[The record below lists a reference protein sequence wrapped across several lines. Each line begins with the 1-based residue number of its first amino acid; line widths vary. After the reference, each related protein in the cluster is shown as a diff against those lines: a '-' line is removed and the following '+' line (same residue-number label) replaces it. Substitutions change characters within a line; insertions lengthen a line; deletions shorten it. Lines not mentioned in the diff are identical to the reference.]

1 MMILKIVL
9 RLSLSLILILS
20 ILLVFIS
27 MGDNENLWFI
37 CYNSL
42 YSSSVLS
49 LFSFVLINIQK
60 EREKNIQD

>member
-1 MMILKIVL
+1 MILKIVL